1 MDHALLENNHFIDC
15 VLDCFGMF
23 WPCAGKTVAKTV
35 PERSSDPKGNVKR
48 EEGQVD
54 MSGPLFIYIYI
65 QYSLSDLISI

>member
-1 MDHALLENNHFIDC
+1 M
-15 VLDCFGMF
+15 
-23 WPCAGKTVAKTV
+23 AKTV
-35 PERSSDPKGNVKR
+35 PERSSDPKGNVKH